1 VREYDAAGEIR
12 WAKSVRE
19 RVDLARLR
27 RTEVESAASDCFRSA
42 LGSNDLNAVA
52 KPTSRTYQS
61 VEYCR
66 GKRQSIEFMETSAIG
81 YL

>member
-1 VREYDAAGEIR
+1 MREYDAAGEIR

-52 KPTSRTYQS
+52 KPTSRT
-61 VEYCR
+61 
-66 GKRQSIEFMETSAIG
+66 
-81 YL
+81 